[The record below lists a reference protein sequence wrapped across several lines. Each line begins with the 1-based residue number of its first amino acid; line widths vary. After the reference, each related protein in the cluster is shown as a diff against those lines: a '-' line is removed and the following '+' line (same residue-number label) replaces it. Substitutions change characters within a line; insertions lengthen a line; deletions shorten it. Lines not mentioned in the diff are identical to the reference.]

1 MTTLD
6 VVMQNDASGEL
17 PLILDRHGKP
27 IPCNETEERIDR
39 LAQGLARVDGVR
51 FHAPDVSEVDARSA
65 VEELHSAEYLAF
77 LERTSAS
84 LADDEMLLFDHPH
97 VPHGIAPDT
106 PIVAGIYRT
115 ACRSA
120 RTAISAARRASAQP
134 ASTAR
139 RAPLVYALCRPP
151 GHHAGRAY
159 LGGHCYLNNAVLA
172 VATLE
177 RHGHERVALIDFDIH
192 FGNGS
197 SDLLHTMPGTFFGSI
212 HASTD
217 NSYPYIPTPEPD
229 GRQLFIPFSTPPSHA
244 EFVDAVDRLL
254 HAARQFGITALVVS
268 AGYDV
273 IEGDPHG
280 AWHLEPPALFDIGGL
295 IAETGF
301 PTCIVQEGGY
311 NVERLA
317 DCAEAFARGVLAGAG
332 TTARGHTRV
341 RTRADAYST
350 D

>member
-1 MTTLD
+1 MTALD
-6 VVMQNDASGEL
+6 VLMQGDVSGEL
-17 PLILDRHGKP
+17 PLILDRNGKP

-51 FHAPDVSEVDARSA
+51 FQAPDVSEADARDTIESI
-65 VEELHSAEYLAF
+65 HSPEYLAF
-77 LERTSAS
+77 LERTSAT
-84 LADDEMLLFDHPH
+84 LADDEMLLFDHPY
-97 VPHGIAPDT
+97 VPNGIAPDT

-120 RTAISAARRASAQP
+120 RTAIAAARRT
-134 ASTAR
+134 TA
-139 RAPLVYALCRPP
+139 AHGTPIAYALCRPP

-172 VATLE
+172 VATLQ

-197 SDLLHTMPGTFFGSI
+197 SDLLHTMPRTFFGST
-212 HASTD
+212 HGSTD

-229 GRQLFIPFSTPPSHA
+229 ERQLFIPFGAPPTHT
-244 EFVDAVDRLL
+244 EFVEAIARLL
-254 HAARQFGITALVVS
+254 GTAQRFGATALVVS

-280 AWHLEPPALFDIGGL
+280 TWHLEPPALFDIGRLIGGSGL
-295 IAETGF
+295 
-301 PTCIVQEGGY
+301 PTCVVQEGGY

-317 DCAEAFARGVLAGAG
+317 DCAEAFARGVLTGAAAGG
-332 TTARGHTRV
+332 PTRTTA
-341 RTRADAYST
+341 RADAYST

>member
-1 MTTLD
+1 MTVLD
-6 VVMQNDASGEL
+6 VLMQSDVSGEL

-51 FHAPDVSEVDARSA
+51 FQSPDVSDADAWSTIA
-65 VEELHSAEYLAF
+65 SLHSAEYLAF
-77 LERTSAS
+77 LERTSAT
-84 LADDEMLLFDHPH
+84 LADDEMRLFDHPY

-106 PIVAGIYRT
+106 PIVAGIFRT

-120 RTAISAARRASAQP
+120 RTAVAAAQRIV
-134 ASTAR
+134 SMHGG
-139 RAPLVYALCRPP
+139 APVAYALCRPP

-159 LGGHCYLNNAVLA
+159 LGGHCYLNNAVMA
-172 VATLE
+172 VATLQ

-197 SDLLHTMPGTFFGSI
+197 SDLLHTMPGTFFGST
-212 HASTD
+212 HGSTD

-229 GRQLFIPFSTPPSHA
+229 ERQLFIPFSAPPTRA
-244 EFVDAVDRLL
+244 EFADAIARLL
-254 HAARQFGITALVVS
+254 GAAQRFGATALVVS

-280 AWHLEPPALFDIGGL
+280 TWHLEPPALFDIGRLIGGSGL
-295 IAETGF
+295 

-311 NVERLA
+311 NVGRLA
-317 DCAEAFARGVLAGAG
+317 DCAEAFARGVLSG
-332 TTARGHTRV
+332 TTASGQK
-341 RTRADAYST
+341 RTAARADAYSA